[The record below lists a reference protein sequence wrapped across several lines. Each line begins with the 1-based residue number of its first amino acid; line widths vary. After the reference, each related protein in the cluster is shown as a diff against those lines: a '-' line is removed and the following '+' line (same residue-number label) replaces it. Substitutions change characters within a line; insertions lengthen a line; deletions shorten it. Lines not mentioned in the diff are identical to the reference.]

1 MSIVD
6 LAKKAYCKSNPVGT
20 YMGELCSSGFSSF
33 GAEGDVPAPDVMG
46 SSEEVAAA
54 ATKVMTPVDWLMYFL
69 TIYTFVVSWS
79 LNNNMAIRSTL
90 GYNNKASIVV
100 SILSIIG
107 LMIIGPVWYILFLA
121 LPVMHNVFR
130 TPNGMTWLEG
140 IKYAPKNGNAAM
152 GLIAKLPVLGASGVT
167 PKASFGHYYF

>member
-1 MSIVD
+1 MLD
-6 LAKKAYCKSNPVGT
+6 LKSALCASSPLGVACFSTLKAK
-20 YMGELCSSGFSSF
+20 F
-33 GAEGDVPAPDVMG
+33 GAEGDVPAPGVAG
-46 SSEEVAAA
+46 ASEEVAEAA
-54 ATKVMTPVDWLMYFL
+54 GKVMSPVDWIMYFL

-90 GYNNKASIVV
+90 GYTNKASIIV

-107 LMIIGPVWYILFLA
+107 LLIIGPVWYMVFLS

-140 IKYAPKNGNAAM
+140 VKYAPKNGNAAM
-152 GLIAKLPVLGASGVT
+152 GLIAKLPVVGGSGAKPPS
-167 PKASFGHYYF
+167 ASFGHYYF